1 MEHKFSAHRI
11 NPNDDNDFRVIHSE
25 SISELVKHYITDLEN
40 LKDKLKLGELS
51 LEQLKTIQKSVSEVI
66 LLKEEKFKQE
76 YTLEMCPPIPDTK
89 GGAIKHYLQE
99 AGFNLKP
106 GAINA
111 LLPVHTKWINKK
123 IKRGY

>member
-11 NPNDDNDFRVIHSE
+11 NPKDENDFRVIHSE
-25 SISELVKHYITDLEN
+25 SINELVKHYITDLEN

-66 LLKEEKFKQE
+66 LLKEEKLKQE
-76 YTLEMCPPIPDTK
+76 MLKMCPPIPDTK
-89 GGAIKHYLQE
+89 GGAIKKYLQE

-111 LLPVHTKWINKK
+111 LLPVHTKYINK
-123 IKRGY
+123 IMKRGY